1 MIDSYSISQRK
12 THPTRDKP
20 KWRGVTWSMKKTPYI
35 NNQARKMVM
44 ISQKSA
50 AVFVEKM
57 RYQVGIASI

>member
-1 MIDSYSISQRK
+1 MIDSYSTSQRK
-12 THPTRDKP
+12 THPTRDPP
-20 KWRGVTWSMKKTPYI
+20 KWRGETWSMKKTPYI

>member
-1 MIDSYSISQRK
+1 
-12 THPTRDKP
+12 
-20 KWRGVTWSMKKTPYI
+20 MKMTPYI
-35 NNQARKMVM
+35 NYLARKMVM